1 MIKMGI
7 VKTKRKDDFINN
19 KTNRIVC
26 VAIFGL
32 LCLVIFTYIMN
43 NNNRKYT
50 SDNEFEL
57 SRVELTTIES
67 NLEKD
72 FLTLRNN
79 HKVKE
84 ETGFIEPLETPVKT
98 KKFIPYDY
106 WLDYNRYTGELT
118 VINEK
123 PLSDDL
129 QKYIWKLC
137 KKNNISFAVVMAQI
151 GAESD
156 FHSGISSDVG
166 SVGLMQIRGSIHY
179 ELMDSLG
186 VTNLYNEYENVLVGI
201 TLMNSFLLKYEDIE
215 LSLMAYNCGEAGA
228 SRLWNQ
234 EKYSTSYTKEILT
247 VSATYEEIF
256 GY

>member
-1 MIKMGI
+1 MILCVSYFYSKSNKSKNIETTETTCHDIGI
-7 VKTKRKDDFINN
+7 KPIDTEVLKSVFDELDTEQETTK
-19 KTNRIVC
+19 
-26 VAIFGL
+26 
-32 LCLVIFTYIMN
+32 
-43 NNNRKYT
+43 
-50 SDNEFEL
+50 E
-57 SRVELTTIES
+57 TT
-67 NLEKD
+67 
-72 FLTLRNN
+72 
-79 HKVKE
+79 KE
-84 ETGFIEPLETPVKT
+84 EFKFTPYT
-98 KKFIPYDY
+98 YWIDYD
-106 WLDYNRYTGELT
+106 RKTGEVN
-118 VINEK
+118 VIDEQ
-123 PLSDDL
+123 PLDSDL
-129 QKYIWKLC
+129 QKYIWDLC
-137 KKNNISFAVVMAQI
+137 QEKSISFSLIMAQI

-166 SVGLMQIRGSIHY
+166 AVGLMQIRGSIHY